1 MVFPRRPRTPAMY
14 GYLLSIV
21 LVPLYVSMF
30 PVWKLLSVHLSDAM
44 LTLLPIGV
52 SVIGLAGALC
62 WYQTRRLK
70 IKDMG
75 NSTVITGLVLC
86 VCALLLP
93 DPHYPAKRIHVAEYM
108 LLSLVVNWA
117 MSHHL
122 QGRSLLFSGAYF
134 ASLLGVHD
142 EMLQG
147 MVDSRTFGLRDI
159 GVNALAAAGGALIW
173 YGLRLFQRPG
183 VPHLPLSGITRWY
196 LLWLGIGVAAL
207 IWPLF
212 FLQVIDPAPVAGHAS
227 AGRSG
232 AVLPAAPPAP
242 SRRWRDKLGGIDTC
256 PLSAV
261 QHYGADCF
269 LLSYIFSDIGIKKY
283 RYIKYDY
290 ETCHEAWYF
299 GVCHRSLVAIV
310 AARLV

>member
-122 QGRSLLFSGAYF
+122 QGRSLLLSGACF

-142 EMLQG
+142 ELLQG

-212 FLQVIDPAPVAGHAS
+212 FYKSLTLPLWPVMPLLAAL
-227 AGRSG
+227 
-232 AVLPAAPPAP
+232 VL
-242 SRRWRDKLGGIDTC
+242 
-256 PLSAV
+256 
-261 QHYGADCF
+261 YF
-269 LLSYIFSDIGIKKY
+269 LLPRPHHHGVGAISWAALTLALYPLFSTMA
-283 RYIKYDY
+283 R
-290 ETCHEAWYF
+290 
-299 GVCHRSLVAIV
+299 IV
-310 AARLV
+310 FY